1 MRSFSLSSLVALA
14 TLALPIPAQEPARSV
29 QLKVTAALVVAE
41 LEVRPVPLLDLEL
54 VSEADSARR
63 LAGRTALDG
72 TATIAAPP
80 GRYRLRSL
88 RATTVAGS
96 TYAWDV
102 PVELNAPA
110 TVELTNRNASTP
122 TAVAEAGSPE
132 KAVYARVRGGVVR
145 VQAGLN
151 SGSGFLVEG
160 PGVLL
165 VTNDHVVARD
175 SLPSIILD
183 SATRIRARVVA
194 RDPRADLAVVRLP
207 DEACASCPR
216 LPLAPRRP
224 EPVAVGDRVMTVGF
238 PLGLG
243 QTITGGVVSSQRDG
257 ILRVDMTINPG
268 NSGGPV
274 LDLSGQVVAVATFI
288 MRDPTGPGL
297 AGAISAAR
305 LDSLLVAARSAPQ
318 DEAPALV
325 TLPVRPVQ
333 PFPLDQIKAY
343 ADTINPKPYRKPWE
357 VRAGRFMVALG
368 TPVLDYVVQRSIIRE
383 MSKDAGLD
391 ADAAMAALAGG
402 GNDGYD
408 WEGIGSDLT
417 VPLLSF
423 AVAPRA
429 KRSFWGTLGAAVVG
443 GSGDEPK
450 YVADVA
456 SVTLYRN
463 GRPVE
468 PVVGGNSVQLPFL
481 EQSEIRV
488 RNMVNMGYYAYTPD
502 VLAPDSLGTPPQIQL
517 LIGDAKHP
525 GESAQLSLAPE
536 VVAQLWNG
544 FERWARL
551 ADPARPFVRAV
562 AAKR

>member
-1 MRSFSLSSLVALA
+1 
-14 TLALPIPAQEPARSV
+14 
-29 QLKVTAALVVAE
+29 
-41 LEVRPVPLLDLEL
+41 
-54 VSEADSARR
+54 
-63 LAGRTALDG
+63 
-72 TATIAAPP
+72 
-80 GRYRLRSL
+80 
-88 RATTVAGS
+88 
-96 TYAWDV
+96 
-102 PVELNAPA
+102 
-110 TVELTNRNASTP
+110 
-122 TAVAEAGSPE
+122 
-132 KAVYARVRGGVVR
+132 
-145 VQAGLN
+145 
-151 SGSGFLVEG
+151 
-160 PGVLL
+160 
-165 VTNDHVVARD
+165 
-175 SLPSIILD
+175 
-183 SATRIRARVVA
+183 
-194 RDPRADLAVVRLP
+194 
-207 DEACASCPR
+207 
-216 LPLAPRRP
+216 
-224 EPVAVGDRVMTVGF
+224 MTVGF

-343 ADTINPKPYRKPWE
+343 ADTINPKPYRKLWE

-402 GNDGYD
+402 GDDGYD
-408 WEGIGSDLT
+408 WEGIDSDLT
-417 VPLLSF
+417 APLVSF

-429 KRSFWGTLGAAVVG
+429 KRSFWGTLGSAVVG

-525 GESAQLSLAPE
+525 AESAQLSLAPE